1 MHTSARCAII
11 GLHHMFPLDILSEEF
26 AQAASAA
33 WNRARQEALKQG
45 LEVFFQ
51 DQDGRYILEQPDGKR
66 FEIRFRDG
74 APRDENYEI
83 VRELPA
89 AAA

>member
-1 MHTSARCAII
+1 MV
-11 GLHHMFPLDILSEEF
+11 PLDILSEEF
-26 AQAASAA
+26 AQAASAT
-33 WNRARQEALKQG
+33 WNRARQDALKQG
-45 LEVFFQ
+45 HEVVFR

-66 FEIRFRDG
+66 FEIRSREG